1 MAWRNISI
9 CDECWERKCSRNGQE
24 GRIPVRVVDAAK
36 EQCGYC
42 GLDNKSGI
50 YVRDNTTGVPFP
62 PKED

>member
-1 MAWRNISI
+1 
-9 CDECWERKCSRNGQE
+9 
-24 GRIPVRVVDAAK
+24 VVDAAK